1 MASRRQEFKALG
13 KWIAQLRPIGTLHTF
28 TVKGQNGKD
37 IALGLGG
44 LEAGKGVVSLPP
56 VRLTCSA
63 THFFELMSLF
73 DKNKISFPEVV
84 RLKGLIM
91 AQAERGAP
99 KAGKSQE
106 DA

>member
-13 KWIAQLRPIGTLHTF
+13 KWIAQLRPIGKLYTF

-37 IALGLGG
+37 IAIGCGG
-44 LEAGKGVVSLPP
+44 LDAVKGVVSLPP
-56 VRLTCSA
+56 AQLTCSA

-91 AQAERGAP
+91 AQAERG
-99 KAGKSQE
+99 KAKTGKSQE
-106 DA
+106 NA